1 MRFERNEKR
10 MTQPLEYLFICMKND
25 LRKGSTKCLQ
35 LRSLTHEQCGT
46 GAWYRGIAGLR
57 DPLVSAGSLP
67 LATQCALMWAYRVV
81 IVLNQDPPRQL
92 IPQDKA
98 ATVVKCANT
107 GLINLS
113 PQRNHF
119 CSCPALQCHVLF
131 LVAISARQLRS
142 CRRDP
147 YRCEHLAFSPFSPLF
162 TNNFWWRSRARMRAN
177 TWLPAFKPFS
187 NSWLMSAAKD
197 AKVEPTQE
205 DRCYFKPT
213 SFGEKAAHAK
223 CIEGNSSSIRNSSF
237 ILYHRIAGCY
247 IASKTY

>member
-1 MRFERNEKR
+1 MRFKRNEKR
-10 MTQPLEYLFICMKND
+10 MTQPLEYLCICMKND

-113 PQRNHF
+113 LQRNHF
-119 CSCPALQCHVLF
+119 CLCPALQSCMSCFWLQF
-131 LVAISARQLRS
+131 PLASLEAAGAILIDASIWHFRRS
-142 CRRDP
+142 RPCSQTISGEDRGRGWGPIHGYRR
-147 YRCEHLAFSPFSPLF
+147 LSPLV
-162 TNNFWWRSRARMRAN
+162 TA
-177 TWLPAFKPFS
+177 
-187 NSWLMSAAKD
+187 D
-197 AKVEPTQE
+197 
-205 DRCYFKPT
+205 
-213 SFGEKAAHAK
+213 
-223 CIEGNSSSIRNSSF
+223 
-237 ILYHRIAGCY
+237 
-247 IASKTY
+247 

>member
-1 MRFERNEKR
+1 MRFKRNEKR
-10 MTQPLEYLFICMKND
+10 MTQPLEYLCICMKND

-113 PQRNHF
+113 LQRNHF
-119 CSCPALQCHVLF
+119 CLCPALQSCMSCFWLQF
-131 LVAISARQLRS
+131 PLASLEAAGAILIDASIWHFR
-142 CRRDP
+142 
-147 YRCEHLAFSPFSPLF
+147 
-162 TNNFWWRSRARMRAN
+162 RSRPCSQ
-177 TWLPAFKPFS
+177 TIS
-187 NSWLMSAAKD
+187 GG
-197 AKVEPTQE
+197 
-205 DRCYFKPT
+205 DRWRGWGPIHGYRRLSRLVT
-213 SFGEKAAHAK
+213 AD
-223 CIEGNSSSIRNSSF
+223 
-237 ILYHRIAGCY
+237 
-247 IASKTY
+247 